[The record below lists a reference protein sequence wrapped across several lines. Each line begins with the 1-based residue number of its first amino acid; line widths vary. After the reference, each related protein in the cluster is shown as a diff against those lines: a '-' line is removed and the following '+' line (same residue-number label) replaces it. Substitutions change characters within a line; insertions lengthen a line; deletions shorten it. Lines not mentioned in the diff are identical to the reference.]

1 MVRYMKREIEK
12 IKLWNGYIYVQFVRQ
27 KRIKKKYVIPY
38 GLWPNNIKKKKK
50 KKRIEDRLCS
60 SQIFFELRTLE
71 RDYKKG
77 KGKEVINNSAIEN
90 ASPLAFLPLHFNLLG
105 YKDFQNHNI
114 FGTHQ

>member
-50 KKRIEDRLCS
+50 KEDR
-60 SQIFFELRTLE
+60 
-71 RDYKKG
+71 G
-77 KGKEVINNSAIEN
+77 
-90 ASPLAFLPLHFNLLG
+90 
-105 YKDFQNHNI
+105 
-114 FGTHQ
+114 

>member
-1 MVRYMKREIEK
+1 MAK
-12 IKLWNGYIYVQFVRQ
+12 QH
-27 KRIKKKYVIPY
+27 
-38 GLWPNNIKKKKK
+38 KKKK